1 MRTDCIISG
10 LALYT
15 PTLLLVLAYLE
26 PEESTIQTASGSSS
40 KRGVHHRKSALSPEL
55 RIIDITTSEEIS
67 ADSLA
72 VSRFESLSV
81 SDYHMSV
88 LPSVRNAPSTDRQR
102 GALEYVGGSLWSAGT
117 YATGVFTSAGS
128 VLAGSASARSDGG
141 SAKDHQTPSNSS
153 VGRAQSSFERVKVA
167 HPAAGGPGMKIYIHS
182 PYDCIL
188 ATKGDLLDHLA
199 WLQSQE
205 KYQEAWQL
213 ISDYPEVVA
222 TSSETQPG
230 STPST
235 PSKTRA
241 SSEDFF
247 ADDSSLKKPENPLF
261 SAVEKEKRRIGE
273 LLLEQLIRKNQWDIA
288 GETSAKVLATS
299 SRWEHW
305 FWIFAQAN
313 KIEEIIPYIPTEQ
326 LKPPLPSLIYEIALG
341 YYISHDRPKL
351 AEYLDRWPT
360 DLYDISSVTTSL
372 SGKLTSG
379 EIQED
384 SMEDGERGRDWRILM
399 EGLAKL
405 YLADGRPREALKSRI
420 RLKDADVALDLIRDH
435 HLVDAVAD
443 NIPGLILIRVSE
455 QQMATAPISELQ
467 ALTAE
472 PIQLLVDEALH
483 GNVRAGTV
491 ISQLQ
496 EADHLLYL
504 FFYLRA
510 LWQGAQTDRPQKTT
524 TQIDTEGKSLVE
536 EYADLAVD
544 LFAEYDRPL
553 LMEFLQSSQ
562 SYKFEKA
569 SAVCERRHFI
579 PEQVFLLSKTGQT
592 KRALYL
598 IIDQL
603 HDVSGAIAF
612 AKQQDDP
619 DLWND
624 FLDYSMD
631 KPRFI
636 RGLLEEVGTAIDPIT
651 LVKRIPEGLEIEG
664 LKDGLG
670 RMVKEYEIQH
680 SISDG
685 VARVLRGEVAMS
697 LHRMRTEQRRGIKF
711 DIVTEEGNRVD
722 TLAADHDQSDAKQEK
737 RDDGMKAGFC
747 SSCNRAFLEDG
758 TYLKAALLSLPLTFH
773 RKGDLGR
780 FCLRPYIPSFLS
792 V

>member
-1 MRTDCIISG
+1 MLTRRRLRTDCIISG
-10 LALYT
+10 LTLYT
-15 PTLLLVLAYLE
+15 HSLLLVLAYLE
-26 PEESTIQTASGSSS
+26 PEENAIQSAPEKPP

-55 RIIDITTSEEIS
+55 RIIDITTSEEVT
-67 ADSLA
+67 ADSLS
-72 VSRFESLSV
+72 VSRFESLSA

-102 GALEYVGGSLWSAGT
+102 GALEYVGGTLWSAGT

-141 SAKDHQTPSNSS
+141 SGKDQKAPSSS
-153 VGRAQSSFERVKVA
+153 SIGRAQPSFERVKVA

-188 ATKGDLLDHLA
+188 ATKGDLRDHLN

-205 KYQEAWQL
+205 KYKESWQL
-213 ISDYPEVVA
+213 MSDYPEVIA
-222 TSSETQPG
+222 ASNEDQSD

-247 ADDSSLKKPENPLF
+247 ADNQSTKALENPLF
-261 SAVEKEKRRIGE
+261 SVVEKEKRRIGE
-273 LLLEQLIRKNQWDIA
+273 LWLEQLVHKNHWDIA
-288 GETSAKVLATS
+288 GETCSKVLTIS

-313 KIEEIIPYIPTEQ
+313 RIEEITPYIPTEQ

-341 YYISHDRPKL
+341 HYISHNRPKL
-351 AEYLDRWPT
+351 AEYLGRWPT
-360 DLYDISSVTTSL
+360 DLYDITSVTTSL
-372 SGKLTSG
+372 KGKLKSG
-379 EIQED
+379 EVQED
-384 SMEDGERGRDWRILM
+384 SIEDGERGRDWRILM

-405 YLADGRPREALKSRI
+405 YLANGRPREALKCRI

-443 NIPGLILIRVSE
+443 DIPGLILIRVSE
-455 QQMATAPISELQ
+455 QQMETAPISELQ
-467 ALTAE
+467 DLTKE
-472 PIQLLVDEALH
+472 PIQLLVNEALH
-483 GNVRAGTV
+483 GSVRPGTV
-491 ISQLQ
+491 VSQLE
-496 EADHLLYL
+496 EADRLLFL
-504 FFYLRA
+504 FFYLRV
-510 LWQGAQTDRPQKTT
+510 LWQGTEIDRHGKTT
-524 TQIDTEGKSLVE
+524 TQIDTEGKGLVE
-536 EYADLAVD
+536 EFADLAVD
-544 LFAEYDRPL
+544 LFAEYDRSL

-562 SYKFEKA
+562 SYTFEKA
-569 SAVCERRHFI
+569 SAICEDRRFI
-579 PEQVFLLSKTGQT
+579 PEQVYLLSKTGQT

-636 RGLLEEVGTAIDPIT
+636 RGLLEEVGTAIDPIR

-697 LHRMRTEQRRGIKF
+697 LDRMRAEQRRGIKF
-711 DIVTEEGNRVD
+711 DILTDERAGTPTADDDQVEARTEE
-722 TLAADHDQSDAKQEK
+722 Q
-737 RDDGMKAGFC
+737 DDSIKAGLC
-747 SSCNRAFLEDG
+747 SGCNRGFLEDG
-758 TYLKAALLSLPLTFH
+758 TSK
-773 RKGDLGR
+773 R
-780 FCLRPYIPSFLS
+780 CSFFNS
-792 V
+792 PADI